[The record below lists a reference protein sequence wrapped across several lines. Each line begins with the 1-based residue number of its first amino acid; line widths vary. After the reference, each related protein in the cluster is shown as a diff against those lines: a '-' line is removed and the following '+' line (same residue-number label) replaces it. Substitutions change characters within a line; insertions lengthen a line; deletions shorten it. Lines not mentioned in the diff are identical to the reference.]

1 MAFDAELPWH
11 GIIGSLEGVV
21 TRVNEAIYYQ
31 QLNLG
36 APTAVGQDGR
46 QIYWNAVGR
55 NRANWDNQ
63 GRVSGN
69 ALARANSDQRF
80 NDAIIARPTSEG
92 ATQSFTVGLNKP
104 FNDSDWSWSL
114 AYTYSNAKEVSG
126 LTSSTSGSQ
135 LLNTA
140 AFQANEEVNAT
151 SAYEIKDS
159 FLGTLQWKHNF
170 FGDYAT
176 KLGLVYQ
183 GRSGRPYS
191 YTFDNDA
198 NGDGRAN
205 DLLYIPKGR
214 GDVLFGSA
222 AEENAFWNY
231 VNNDQYLST
240 HQGQLAGR
248 NAVRN
253 SWVNQF
259 DLHIEQELPGFRWQ
273 QSADLA

>member
-1 MAFDAELPWH
+1 
-11 GIIGSLEGVV
+11 
-21 TRVNEAIYYQ
+21 
-31 QLNLG
+31 
-36 APTAVGQDGR
+36 
-46 QIYWNAVGR
+46 
-55 NRANWDNQ
+55 
-63 GRVSGN
+63 
-69 ALARANSDQRF
+69 
-80 NDAIIARPTSEG
+80 
-92 ATQSFTVGLNKP
+92 LNKP

-140 AFQANEEVNAT
+140 TFQANEEVNAT

-159 FLGTLQWKHNF
+159 ILGTLQWKHNF

-176 KLGLVYQ
+176 KLGLIYQ

-205 DLLYIPKGR
+205 DLLYIPAAR
-214 GDVLFGSA
+214 GDVLFRNA
-222 AEENAFWNY
+222 AEENAFWSY

-240 HQGQLAGR
+240 HKGQLAGR

-259 DLHIEQELPGFRWQ
+259 DLHIEQELPGFFDGNKAQIWVDVMNVGNLLNKKWGRVDEYAFPGFKGVAEYGGIDAATGKYVYRFNEPDAATVYDDKGISRWALQ
-273 QSADLA
+273 LGFRYQF

>member
-1 MAFDAELPWH
+1 MCPA
-11 GIIGSLEGVV
+11 
-21 TRVNEAIYYQ
+21 
-31 QLNLG
+31 
-36 APTAVGQDGR
+36 
-46 QIYWNAVGR
+46 
-55 NRANWDNQ
+55 
-63 GRVSGN
+63 N

-205 DLLYIPKGR
+205 DLLYIPKGAR
-214 GDVLFGSA
+214 RCS
-222 AEENAFWNY
+222 
-231 VNNDQYLST
+231 
-240 HQGQLAGR
+240 
-248 NAVRN
+248 VRKC
-253 SWVNQF
+253 
-259 DLHIEQELPGFRWQ
+259 G
-273 QSADLA
+273 